1 MPLLDRLV
9 KMAETIT
16 SLIKNKTETVTLFS
30 NYNQELE
37 ENKIEII
44 LILANESPEKRATLI
59 RTLFTDIIK
68 QTHKETY
75 VQKHLVSF
83 FRLIFLV
90 SEINYFI
97 VQKCNSQLLPTF
109 DERTCYMFGCRGN
122 IKPSLTSL

>member
-44 LILANESPEKRATLI
+44 SIIANESPEKRATLI
-59 RTLFTDIIK
+59 GTLFTDIIK

-83 FRLIFLV
+83 SV
-90 SEINYFI
+90 
-97 VQKCNSQLLPTF
+97 
-109 DERTCYMFGCRGN
+109 
-122 IKPSLTSL
+122 